1 MRFYTNIY
9 YLCTFGLSLYM
20 EQKETSFIEDF
31 RKLEKELGKDKA
43 EAIFQM
49 IAKYNQIQINNL
61 STKADIEGVRTEFH
75 RELGNVKEE
84 IHRELGNVKEE
95 IHRELGNV
103 KESVQ
108 KSISNISWRVAGF
121 LIAQS
126 ALIAAL
132 LKLFQ
137 E

>member
-1 MRFYTNIY
+1 
-9 YLCTFGLSLYM
+9 M

-43 EAIFQM
+43 ESIFQM